1 MKLSNKKTCAYVN
14 NNTDYTKKIPQHLQR
29 LMIEK
34 FCKEKKI
41 ILDTHILEYNNMNYL
56 PILFYLLNS
65 KRFVNI
71 VLFSIYSINVNPE
84 LIKKFILKAKKNNI
98 KIYFANEFLKLSDNK
113 TKKILNYL
121 INK

>member
-1 MKLSNKKTCAYVN
+1 MN

-29 LMIEK
+29 LMIQK

-41 ILDTHILEYNNMNYL
+41 ILDTDILEYRNMNHL
-56 PILFYLLNS
+56 PILFNLLNS
-65 KRFVNI
+65 KTFVNI

-84 LIKKFILKAKKNNI
+84 LIKKFILKTKKSNI

>member
-1 MKLSNKKTCAYVN
+1 MKLSKKKTCTYVN

-41 ILDTHILEYNNMNYL
+41 ILDTHILEYNNMNHL
-56 PILFYLLNS
+56 PILFNLLNS

>member
-1 MKLSNKKTCAYVN
+1 MKLSNKKTCTYVN

-41 ILDTHILEYNNMNYL
+41 ILDTHILEYNNMNHL
-56 PILFYLLNS
+56 PILFNLLNS